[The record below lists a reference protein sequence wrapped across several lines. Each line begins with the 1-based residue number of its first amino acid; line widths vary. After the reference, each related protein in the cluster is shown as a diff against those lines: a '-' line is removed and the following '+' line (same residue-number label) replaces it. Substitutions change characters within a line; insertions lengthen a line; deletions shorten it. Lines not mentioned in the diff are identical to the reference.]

1 MARAHLTRRG
11 EAWQHLQ
18 SRASDAAASG
28 VDESRARRSARD
40 RGRFTRNFIVQGT
53 AAEWA
58 LAWLADLRARLA
70 VLPAVDAAHAAPASG
85 PVFARVP
92 HLAFFLHDEIV
103 VHTPIEHAD
112 AVADAVRESAA
123 SAGRLLFGTFPI
135 DFPLDLRIGETA
147 EKG

>member
-1 MARAHLTRRG
+1 V
-11 EAWQHLQ
+11 Q
-18 SRASDAAASG
+18 SQASDAEASG
-28 VDESRARRSARD
+28 VDETRARRAARD
-40 RGRFTRNFIVQGT
+40 RGRFTRNFVVQGT

-58 LAWLADLRARLA
+58 LAWLADLRTRLSA
-70 VLPAVDAAHAAPASG
+70 LEPVDAIRAAPASG
-85 PVFARVP
+85 PAFARVP
-92 HLAFFLHDEIV
+92 HLAFYLHDEIV
-103 VHTPIEHAD
+103 VHTPVEHAD